1 MVRRDYI
8 LRMIEEFFQALSRI
22 KTLKT
27 AREWREADLAVDQEF
42 QRLLAMDAQAVVQLS
57 ETELLARVVRGEPTM
72 AVREKTL
79 MIATLL
85 KEAGDVWTER
95 QRQDESRTCYLK
107 GLHLLLDILG
117 RGEVFEYPEF
127 VPKVEEFMIV
137 LRDSPL
143 PLETQ
148 VRLMQHYE
156 RNGDF
161 AKAED
166 ALFAMLD
173 AEPEQHAPLLE
184 FGISF
189 YRRLEGQSDARLA
202 DGNLPRTEVE
212 AGLAELNARKGAL
225 G

>member
-1 MVRRDYI
+1 
-8 LRMIEEFFQALSRI
+8 MIEEFFQALSRI
-22 KTLKT
+22 NSLKKTQ
-27 AREWREADLAVDQEF
+27 EWQEANVAIDREF

-79 MIATLL
+79 MVTTLL
-85 KEAGDVWTER
+85 KEAGDVWAER
-95 QRQDESRTCYLK
+95 ERQDESRTCYLK
-107 GLHLLLDILG
+107 GLHLLLDTLG
-117 RGEVFEYPEF
+117 REEVFEYPEF

-148 VRLMQHYE
+148 ARLMQHYE
-156 RNGDF
+156 LTGEF

-173 AEPEQHAPLLE
+173 AEPEQTPLLE

-189 YRRLEGQSDARLA
+189 YRRLKGKSDAHLA
-202 DGNLPRTEVE
+202 DGNLPRAEVE
-212 AGLAELNARKGAL
+212 AGLADLNARKGAVC
-225 G
+225 